1 MKLNHEKNKANGKK
15 LALLQEHLLYVILG
29 AMDED
34 GFYESIAGNT
44 MILMRDMEKN
54 IIYIFDDDTEEMWG
68 WFEGTVMDVSVKDIT
83 ELKSIIPKKL
93 GEYSTDLS
101 RIPVDFIYYR
111 STPEKEDWMCRLR
124 YLNNRTFTN
133 NGRDS
138 QYIKSFEPE
147 FDERLDKYLEG
158 EEGRERSI
166 VERYMRL
173 LHINRSMNIIRK
185 RKKTFII
192 DGNDFFDMDDF
203 EGD

>member
-1 MKLNHEKNKANGKK
+1 MKTYVMD
-15 LALLQEHLLYVILG
+15 LQENSIEFKVHGKRKLDYT
-29 AMDED
+29 
-34 GFYESIAGNT
+34 YEELKQFHSHW
-44 MILMRDMEKN
+44 R
-54 IIYIFDDDTEEMWG
+54 F
-68 WFEGTVMDVSVKDIT
+68 KDIT
-83 ELKSIIPKKL
+83 ELKTIIPKNL
-93 GEYSTDLS
+93 GGYSTDLS

-133 NGRDS
+133 HGCDS

-173 LHINRSMNIIRK
+173 LRINRSMNIIRK
-185 RKKTFII
+185 RKKTFIL

>member
-1 MKLNHEKNKANGKK
+1 MEHKTKMMGNQLS
-15 LALLQEHLLYVILG
+15 LIQEHLLYVILG

-34 GFYESIAGNT
+34 GFYESVTGNT

-68 WFEGTVMDVSVKDIT
+68 WFEGTVMDVSIKDIT
-83 ELKSIIPKKL
+83 ELKTIIPKNL
-93 GEYSTDLS
+93 GGYSTDLS

-133 NGRDS
+133 HGCDS

-173 LHINRSMNIIRK
+173 LRINRSMNIIRK
-185 RKKTFII
+185 RKKTFIL